1 MNRKTRAILSL
12 AVLLSLGTAAPVWA
26 SEAPPAPQVQ
36 QQEPDFV
43 TTADQ
48 AIRDV
53 RTVGFVDTDGSKLKA
68 IVLAYDRPI
77 PAAAVDASTFA
88 IEDYGM
94 TLREQ
99 DLTQGTSPGALKRVY
114 VNDVPDTDAAGG
126 KASGSYVILEV
137 NTDYQTGRF
146 PRSYAITMYAGV
158 TQQKAIRTA
167 EGIILPS
174 DQAVTNYTKEMY
186 VGYDPQT
193 GKRRPPESYNY
204 AKEGGYQ
211 IKGIEE
217 YQLHTIEDG
226 TAFHATHC
234 FDEANGK
241 YWDFDLPYAL
251 YVPADYSPQKKY
263 GLVLHI
269 HDAGSM
275 SSDPRLMLTESQAA
289 ANYASASFQALA
301 KKNGLDGVIVVCPAI
316 AEFYPMDAANP
327 HYNLRMA
334 RDNWTLSCA
343 EPAIWEL
350 MDAITQQYAIDPDR
364 IYGSGQSMGG
374 MTVMAMAA
382 QRDNYF
388 AALLPMSCK
397 WGNNF
402 NKEYPFNGTSYYSM
416 PADGKLVWQKD
427 SDGRPVDY
435 RNWFYMVSDDNIL
448 YLNTEQENTEYR
460 VLYDDLAGAQVPRR
474 DLVLDDKT
482 TASKRDASIRRLV
495 SEPNETGIYQA
506 VLTGNVSHMSAWFY
520 GHGTPACYDWMLKQ
534 TRQTEMAR
542 PKLPLNRPFALADSQ
557 KKTADHIYSVDRQDP
572 SKVVYYPT
580 GKRGAGTEGYN
591 SGVTALGS
599 TASLPPGWTPA
610 DPAPKAK

>member
-48 AIRDV
+48 AIRDA

-77 PAAAVDASTFA
+77 PAAAVDVSTFA

-174 DQAVTNYTKEMY
+174 DQAVTNYTKETY

-251 YVPADYSPQKKY
+251 YVPADYSPQKKC

-269 HDAGSM
+269 HDAGS
-275 SSDPRLMLTESQAA
+275 
-289 ANYASASFQALA
+289 
-301 KKNGLDGVIVVCPAI
+301 
-316 AEFYPMDAANP
+316 
-327 HYNLRMA
+327 
-334 RDNWTLSCA
+334 
-343 EPAIWEL
+343 
-350 MDAITQQYAIDPDR
+350 
-364 IYGSGQSMGG
+364 
-374 MTVMAMAA
+374 
-382 QRDNYF
+382 
-388 AALLPMSCK
+388 
-397 WGNNF
+397 
-402 NKEYPFNGTSYYSM
+402 
-416 PADGKLVWQKD
+416 
-427 SDGRPVDY
+427 
-435 RNWFYMVSDDNIL
+435 
-448 YLNTEQENTEYR
+448 
-460 VLYDDLAGAQVPRR
+460 
-474 DLVLDDKT
+474 
-482 TASKRDASIRRLV
+482 
-495 SEPNETGIYQA
+495 
-506 VLTGNVSHMSAWFY
+506 
-520 GHGTPACYDWMLKQ
+520 
-534 TRQTEMAR
+534 
-542 PKLPLNRPFALADSQ
+542 
-557 KKTADHIYSVDRQDP
+557 
-572 SKVVYYPT
+572 
-580 GKRGAGTEGYN
+580 
-591 SGVTALGS
+591 
-599 TASLPPGWTPA
+599 
-610 DPAPKAK
+610 

>member
-1 MNRKTRAILSL
+1 MYESENRAILSV

-26 SEAPPAPQVQ
+26 AEAPPAPQVQ

-48 AIRDV
+48 AIRDI

-68 IVLAYDRPI
+68 IVLSYDRPI

-146 PRSYAITMYAGV
+146 PRLYAITMYAGV

-174 DQAVTNYTKEMY
+174 DQAVTNYTKETY

-193 GKRRPPESYNY
+193 GKSRPPESYKAVRNRSRPDLRQRPVH
-204 AKEGGYQ
+204 GR
-211 IKGIEE
+211 
-217 YQLHTIEDG
+217 HDG
-226 TAFHATHC
+226 HG
-234 FDEANGK
+234 D
-241 YWDFDLPYAL
+241 
-251 YVPADYSPQKKY
+251 V
-263 GLVLHI
+263 
-269 HDAGSM
+269 
-275 SSDPRLMLTESQAA
+275 
-289 ANYASASFQALA
+289 
-301 KKNGLDGVIVVCPAI
+301 
-316 AEFYPMDAANP
+316 
-327 HYNLRMA
+327 
-334 RDNWTLSCA
+334 
-343 EPAIWEL
+343 
-350 MDAITQQYAIDPDR
+350 
-364 IYGSGQSMGG
+364 
-374 MTVMAMAA
+374 AA

-427 SDGRPVDY
+427 SDGISSS
-435 RNWFYMVSDDNIL
+435 M
-448 YLNTEQENTEYR
+448 
-460 VLYDDLAGAQVPRR
+460 
-474 DLVLDDKT
+474 
-482 TASKRDASIRRLV
+482 IRRRRPSAMPLSAASCRSRMRRV
-495 SEPNETGIYQA
+495 STRRCSRA
-506 VLTGNVSHMSAWFY
+506 MSAI
-520 GHGTPACYDWMLKQ
+520 C
-534 TRQTEMAR
+534 R
-542 PKLPLNRPFALADSQ
+542 P
-557 KKTADHIYSVDRQDP
+557 
-572 SKVVYYPT
+572 
-580 GKRGAGTEGYN
+580 
-591 SGVTALGS
+591 GS
-599 TASLPPGWTPA
+599 TVTTRRPA
-610 DPAPKAK
+610 TTGC